1 MSRKSAEEY
10 LYKFMKELTKDDSNT
25 EYYKNLFATMDDKQ
39 FDDFVKSLETTGN
52 LIPVYFPNFGKAKI
66 TVKNNIELAQKYFNH
81 SFFKQLWIGPKDSDP
96 KYLTPVKYMVVDLPV
111 RRASQRL
118 DHKIKVA
125 ENNKVI
131 DTLSG
136 QPTGASK
143 GSRLSYP
150 SAQVLSAQGL
160 THTLTEL
167 YKYRGGDTAGF
178 SALNLMLNRYGVA
191 TQQNLANFSTGVESS
206 KTLYS
211 YLTGMHLKNNLNVKK

>member
-1 MSRKSAEEY
+1 MSRKAAEDF
-10 LYKFMKELTKDDSNT
+10 LYKFMKELTNDDFNT
-25 EYYKNLFATMDDKQ
+25 KHYKELFSKMSDKE
-39 FDDFVKSLETTGN
+39 FDDFVKQLETTGN
-52 LIPVYFPNFGKAKI
+52 LIPVYMSNMGNAKVN
-66 TVKNNIELAQKYFNH
+66 VKNNIELAQKYFNH
-81 SFFKQLWIGPKDSDP
+81 SFFKQLWIGPREGDP
-96 KYLTPVKYMVVDLPV
+96 KYLTPVKYMIVDLPV

-118 DHKIKVA
+118 DHKISVP

-131 DTLSG
+131 DSLTG

-160 THTLTEL
+160 THSLTEL
-167 YKYRGGDTAGF
+167 YKYRGGDSAGF

-191 TQQNLANFSTGVESS
+191 TQQNLANFSSGVESS